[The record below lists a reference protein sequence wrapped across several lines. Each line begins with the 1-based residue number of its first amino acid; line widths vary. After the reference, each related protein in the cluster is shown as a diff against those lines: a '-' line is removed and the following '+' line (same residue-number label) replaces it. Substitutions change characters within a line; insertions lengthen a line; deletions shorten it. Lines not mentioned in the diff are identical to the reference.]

1 MTPGGTKAVLALL
14 DRVTDSLGKVSAWLF
29 FLTGAMITYDVTAR
43 YFFNAPTI
51 WASEISLLAL
61 IWATFLGMATLL
73 RRRQHIRITMLLQLM
88 GRNGRRLAES
98 FSMLVIAVF
107 SGVAAWYGFGITL
120 DSFERGRTAGTLL
133 NLPNWWTEA
142 VIPLGFALLM
152 LQSLCELA
160 KIARGQAPEESSG
173 HDTGESL

>member
-1 MTPGGTKAVLALL
+1 MN
-14 DRVTDSLGKVSAWLF
+14 DWFGKLSAWLF

-51 WASEISLLAL
+51 WASEVSLLAL

-73 RRRQHIRITMLLQLM
+73 RHRQHIRITMLIGLL
-88 GRNGRRLAES
+88 GTKGKALADG
-98 FSMLVIAVF
+98 FSLLVIAGF
-107 SGVAAWYGFGITL
+107 SAVAAWYGFGIAL
-120 DSFERGRTAGTLL
+120 DSLERGRTAGTLL

-152 LQSLCELA
+152 LQCLGELA
-160 KIARGQAPEESSG
+160 KLASG
-173 HDTGESL
+173 RMPDADDDRHRGESL